1 MWLIKGNVVL
11 LWVKH
16 ATVILVLALS
26 VYVGFSNTD
35 DVTNTI
41 TIWQRLV
48 GVTATLYAVLGLVAL
63 FGYWFRA
70 WWLSRLL
77 WVWAFLVIFTSAL
90 AALVYGAT
98 GGSSSLVVAASA
110 VVPVLVVWAAHGRVR
125 ARSP

>member
-1 MWLIKGNVVL
+1 MLRWI
-11 LWVKH
+11 KH

-26 VYVGFSNTD
+26 VYVGFDNTD
-35 DVTNTI
+35 DITNTI
-41 TIWQRLV
+41 TLWQRLV
-48 GVTATLYAVLGLVAL
+48 GVTATVYAILGVLAL

-70 WWLSRLL
+70 WWLTRVL

-110 VVPVLVVWAAHGRVR
+110 VFPVLVLWAAHGRVQ
-125 ARSP
+125 APLAQGAA